1 MLGITLANAY
11 MQVTAHLRQKPPD
24 LQVLHVVLPELPEP
38 LPQVVLEHRGV
49 EYQALHLHE
58 VVHELVPHRV
68 DVRVGCSR
76 VIYNHADVL
85 LQTARKQQGL
95 GSYGGCSQTARTMI
109 VWRLHANSS
118 DCDILKTARI
128 MICWRLYANSKDY
141 DLLKT
146 MQTARTMIVWRKHLR
161 C

>member
-1 MLGITLANAY
+1 MYAHEHACIQTYIHTYARTPANAY
-11 MQVTAHLRQKPPD
+11 MQVMAHLRQKPPD

-49 EYQALHLHE
+49 EYQALHLRE
-58 VVHELVPHRV
+58 VVLELVPHRV

-95 GSYGGCSQTARTMI
+95 GSYGDCMQTARTRI
-109 VWRLHANSS
+109 VWRLHANS
-118 DCDILKTARI
+118 
-128 MICWRLYANSKDY
+128 KD
-141 DLLKT
+141 
-146 MQTARTMIVWRKHLR
+146 
-161 C
+161 

>member
-1 MLGITLANAY
+1 MYAHEHACIQTYIHTYARTPANAY
-11 MQVTAHLRQKPPD
+11 MQVMAHLRQKPPD

-49 EYQALHLHE
+49 EYQALHLDE
-58 VVHELVPHRV
+58 VVLELVPHRV

-95 GSYGGCSQTARTMI
+95 GSYGDR
-109 VWRLHANSS
+109 
-118 DCDILKTARI
+118 
-128 MICWRLYANSKDY
+128 
-141 DLLKT
+141 
-146 MQTARTMIVWRKHLR
+146 MQTAVIVIF
-161 C
+161 